1 MENIMNLILAYSPAI
16 TACISVVVALIVGI
30 KKIKKAGNDTLNNV
44 KESNEQVI
52 KDNANLRRE
61 NAALKKE
68 LTKVMAHIKHV
79 HFIDNPEE

>member
-44 KESNEQVI
+44 KESNEQII
-52 KDNANLRRE
+52 KDNAELRRE
-61 NAALKKE
+61 NASLKRE
-68 LTKVMAHIKHV
+68 LAKVMAHIKHIR
-79 HFIDNPEE
+79 FIEDKEE